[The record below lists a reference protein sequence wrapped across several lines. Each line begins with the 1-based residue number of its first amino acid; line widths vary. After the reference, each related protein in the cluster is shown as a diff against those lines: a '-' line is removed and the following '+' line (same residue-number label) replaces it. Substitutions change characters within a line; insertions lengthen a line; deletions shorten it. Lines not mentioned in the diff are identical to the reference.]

1 MIATIAKK
9 EMTEMFRDG
18 RFRLASAVVAILL
31 LASLA
36 AGWKQYANLKI
47 STTPPSGPSERIG

>member
-18 RFRLASAVVAILL
+18 RFRLASAVVAMLL

-36 AGWKQYANLKI
+36 PAGNNMPI
-47 STTPPSGPSERIG
+47 

>member
-18 RFRLASAVVAILL
+18 RFRLASAVVAVLL

-36 AGWKQYANLKI
+36 AGYNMPI
-47 STTPPSGPSERIG
+47 